1 MGIKKVVPCWT
12 WITVGQINIVKL
24 KMKRD
29 LTMTGQLWGIARMI
43 PYQTVFTLNFM
54 STLFALTQTTLKKV
68 SMLIKE
74 LSVLLGKKVEWNLD
88 AILQIS
94 GQLASLQPNTHLD
107 AIKQYA
113 PQQDV
118 LSLSGLAIN

>member
-1 MGIKKVVPCWT
+1 M
-12 WITVGQINIVKL
+12 GQINIVKL

-68 SMLIKE
+68 CMLIKE
-74 LSVLLGKKVEWNLD
+74 LSVLLGKKVE
-88 AILQIS
+88 
-94 GQLASLQPNTHLD
+94 
-107 AIKQYA
+107 
-113 PQQDV
+113 
-118 LSLSGLAIN
+118 

>member
-1 MGIKKVVPCWT
+1 
-12 WITVGQINIVKL
+12 
-24 KMKRD
+24 
-29 LTMTGQLWGIARMI
+29 MI

-68 SMLIKE
+68 CMLIKE